1 MVADDA
7 TPSSKTAHFEDGK
20 PKKDLPSSIMAPNE
34 DGKGEVGIG
43 FGRASILFLRADNN
57 SLFISDK

>member
-34 DGKGEVGIG
+34 DGKGEVGLG
-43 FGRASILFLRADNN
+43 LAEQAFF
-57 SLFISDK
+57 F